1 MPELEELQAE
11 NTQLKEQIVTLQQFL
26 KRKQRDIDRGNADKK
41 AAEDYLNEVKLRI
54 TDGKAP
60 IDKEAH
66 QLMIEQMRTR

>member
-26 KRKQRDIDRGNADKK
+26 KRKQRDIDRGNSDKK

-66 QLMIEQMRTR
+66 QLIIEQMRTR